1 MKQSGMKSQSYNYT
15 KLRRF
20 LIVRT
25 DRIGDVILSMP
36 VAFAIKQAVPE
47 AHVTL
52 LCRRLTAV
60 IGERNPAV
68 DSVLTLDTDN
78 GRRRTFFELAHIVR
92 TGNFDCAI
100 VVHPTFYLAFL
111 LAWVKIPVRVG
122 TGYRFY
128 SFLFNRR
135 HYEHRKESV
144 KHEVDYNLGL
154 LKPLDF
160 SIPPPVFQFEIT
172 AEDRK
177 LASAALR
184 ETGISPDE
192 PYCVVHPGS
201 GGSAMDWSPDF
212 YAAVSNLFVRELHVK
227 VVISWGPGE
236 KILAEKVKQI
246 TEKNVHLLKNDLS
259 LPVLAA
265 VLSDAE
271 FLLAPST
278 GILHLANM
286 VGTPVIGLYSPIK
299 HESPVRWGPY
309 GHQEMTL
316 VPNIDDSPTRKGK
329 KYRHL
334 NCMELITPEM
344 VLSSAEKIIK
354 RNNS

>member
-1 MKQSGMKSQSYNYT
+1 MKTQSNNYT

-20 LIVRT
+20 LVVRT
-25 DRIGDVILSMP
+25 DRIGDVILSLP

-60 IGERNPAV
+60 IGERSPAIDAV
-68 DSVLTLDTDN
+68 FTADTDD
-78 GRRRTFFELAHIVR
+78 GKARTFFELAHMIR
-92 TGNFDCAI
+92 ARNFDCAI
-100 VVHPTFYLAFL
+100 VLHPTFYLAFL
-111 LAWVKIPVRVG
+111 LAWVKIPVRIG

-135 HYEHRKESV
+135 HYEHRKESI

-154 LKPLDF
+154 LKTLNFP
-160 SIPPPVFQFEIT
+160 ITPPVFQFEIT
-172 AEDRK
+172 DEDGQQA
-177 LASAALR
+177 LTALR
-184 ETGISPDE
+184 ETGYPVDK

-201 GGSAMDWSPDF
+201 GGSAMDWHLDS
-212 YAAVSNLFVRELHVK
+212 YAAASDLFVRELHLH
-227 VVISWGPGE
+227 VILTYGTEE
-236 KILAEKVKQI
+236 KKLAENVKQK
-246 TEKNVHLLKNDLS
+246 TEKNVYLLQDVQP

-265 VLSDAE
+265 LLRNAE

-278 GILHLANM
+278 GVLHLANM
-286 VGTPVIGLYSPIK
+286 VATPVIGLYPPIR

-316 VPNIDDSPTRKGK
+316 VPNIDDCTKCK
-329 KYRHL
+329 KF

-344 VLSSAEKIIK
+344 VLSSARKIIK
-354 RNNS
+354 RNNK

>member
-1 MKQSGMKSQSYNYT
+1 MKTQSNNYT

-25 DRIGDVILSMP
+25 DRIGDVILTAP

-60 IGERNPAV
+60 IGERNPAI
-68 DSVLTLDTDN
+68 DSVLTVDTDDG
-78 GRRRTFFELAHIVR
+78 GRHTFFELAHMIR
-92 TGNFDCAI
+92 SGNFDCAI
-100 VVHPTFYLAFL
+100 VVHPTFYLAIL

-135 HYEHRKESV
+135 HYEHRKESI

-154 LKPLDF
+154 LKALNF
-160 SIPPPVFQFEIT
+160 SVPSPVFQFEIT
-172 AEDRK
+172 AEDEQQ
-177 LASAALR
+177 ASAALR

-192 PYCVVHPGS
+192 PYCVIHPGS
-201 GGSAMDWSPDF
+201 GGSAMDWPPES
-212 YAAVSNLFVRELHVK
+212 YASASNLFVEKLHLP
-227 VVISWGPGE
+227 VVVTWGPGE
-236 KILAEKVKQI
+236 KKLAEKIKRK
-246 TEKNVHLLKNDLS
+246 TEKNVHMLQDALS
-259 LPVLAA
+259 LPVLAS
-265 VLSDAE
+265 LLRHAE

-278 GILHLANM
+278 GILHLANT
-286 VGTPVIGLYSPIK
+286 VGTPVIGLYPPIK

-316 VPNIDDSPTRKGK
+316 VPDINNSPIYKGK

-334 NCMELITPEM
+334 NFMELITPEI
-344 VLSSAEKIIK
+344 VLKSAEKIIK
-354 RNNS
+354 RKNP

>member
-1 MKQSGMKSQSYNYT
+1 MKIKSNNYT

-52 LCRRLTAV
+52 LCRWSTAV

-68 DSVLTLDTDN
+68 DSVLTMDTDD
-78 GRRRTFFELAHIVR
+78 GRQRTFFKLAHMIR
-92 TGNFDCAI
+92 AGNFDCVI

-111 LAWVKIPVRVG
+111 LAWIKIPVRVG

-135 HYEHRKESV
+135 HYEHRKESI

-154 LKPLDF
+154 LKALNF
-160 SIPPPVFQFEIT
+160 SIQPPVFQFEIT
-172 AEDRK
+172 DEDRQQ
-177 LASAALR
+177 ASTALL
-184 ETGISPDE
+184 ETGISPDA

-201 GGSAMDWSPDF
+201 GGSAMDWTTDF
-212 YAAVSNLFVRELHVK
+212 YAEASNLFVRKLQLSVL
-227 VVISWGPGE
+227 ISGGPGE
-236 KILAEKVKQI
+236 EILAQQVAAKTK
-246 TEKNVHLLKNDLS
+246 KNVHVLCNLS

-265 VLSDAE
+265 LLNNAK

-278 GILHLANM
+278 GILHLANT
-286 VGTPVIGLYSPIK
+286 VGTPVIGLYPPIK

-316 VPNIDDSPTRKGK
+316 VPNVDDSPTWTDK
-329 KYRHL
+329 KYSHS
-334 NCMELITPEM
+334 NCMELITPEI
-344 VLSSAEKIIK
+344 VFKSAEKIITHK
-354 RNNS
+354 NL